1 MHKFSLILLSIFLA
15 FAAAAQQ
22 VENGVPENAYA
33 VATVNSKYFFD
44 LISISEFNQSKIGQ
58 ALLEKVGKNN
68 NIRYQSVE
76 DFGIDLHGQVYIY
89 STKTDSIVYYG
100 MCVPLNDAKKL
111 DTLLRGLG
119 TPLNTQNGLRR
130 IELEDKKQ
138 IVTWNDKI
146 LHLFSGNLQD
156 RFFENEQVAMKY
168 GIKNRKLSDTYDT
181 TVTSPE
187 PPMTDTIDSY
197 WNKADTVAESL
208 DSTDVVMQEDEY
220 NDYSSDHYT
229 DSVNQDSIYDDY
241 YASIAADD
249 SIKSALLNKWLN
261 NEVNRLSITKVTFE
275 NKSFKH
281 AVNKKALASVW
292 IRNVDEL
299 YNDFLSTVYSA
310 VLGTKTNKFNAGFG
324 SANAHLVVEGN
335 HVKLSGALEVADDQ
349 VKRYHRIYNRK
360 MNKKFFKYINED
372 ALAYM
377 GYKVNTQAY
386 LEELPNLM
394 KQYYGSLLGGFKEE
408 IDLGATLFSLVL
420 DEKAIGKVVKG
431 DGVLILNG
439 LKKQEV
445 KYTTYE
451 YDDDYNSIE
460 VEKMKKET
468 LPDFLWMFSSD
479 DTKLMEK
486 LLSIG
491 LSKHAITEESG
502 VYTFKNKK
510 SPFDVHILLK
520 DGIVFIGTSF
530 ESLVAVQ
537 QGKSKNNLSAKNKA
551 VLKKNSMVL
560 ALNASKISKAV
571 NTLDLS
577 DSYGS
582 KALKERLQNL
592 GDFYFTSKGMDGN
605 KMVAEFSGE
614 FPSTHKNALKYI
626 LFLIENTAFGG
637 M

>member
-1 MHKFSLILLSIFLA
+1 MNKYSLILLSIFLA
-15 FAAAAQQ
+15 FTASAQHI
-22 VENGVPENAYA
+22 ENGVPKNAHA
-33 VATVNSKYFFD
+33 VATINSKYFFD
-44 LISISEFNQSKIGQ
+44 LISVGEFNQSEIGK
-58 ALLEKVGKNN
+58 ALLEKIARNN
-68 NIRYQSVE
+68 NRQYRSVE
-76 DFGIDLHGQVYIY
+76 DFGIDLDAQMYVY
-89 STKTDSIVYYG
+89 STKSDSIVYYG
-100 MCVPLNDAKKL
+100 MLVPLYDAKKV
-111 DTLLRGLG
+111 DTLMSDIG
-119 TPLNTQNGLRR
+119 TSLHVQKESRR
-130 IELEDKKQ
+130 IDLEDKKQ
-138 IVTWNDKI
+138 IVTWNDNVLRI
-146 LHLFSGNLQD
+146 FSGDLQD
-156 RFFENEQVAMKY
+156 HFFENEEIAAKY
-168 GIKNRKLSDTYDT
+168 GIKNSKLSDTYDT
-181 TVTSPE
+181 SVESPE
-187 PPMTDTIDSY
+187 PPVTDTVGYY
-197 WNKADTVAESL
+197 WDETDTVATSP
-208 DSTDVVMQEDEY
+208 DSTALTIQEEEY
-220 NDYSSDHYT
+220 SDYNNDYA
-229 DSVNQDSIYDDY
+229 DSVNRDSIYDDY

-249 SIKSALLNKWLN
+249 SIKHVLLKKWLN
-261 NEVNRLSITKVTFE
+261 DELNRLSITKETFD
-275 NKSFKH
+275 NKSFRQ
-281 AVNKKALASVW
+281 AVNKKALASIW

-299 YNDFLSTVYSA
+299 YNDFVPDVYSA
-310 VLGTKTNKFNAGFG
+310 FLGKKTNKFSAGFG
-324 SANAHLVVEGN
+324 VATADLVVEGN

-360 MNKKFFKYINED
+360 MNKKFFKYIDED

-386 LEELPNLM
+386 LEELPSLM

-408 IDLGATLFSLVL
+408 IDLGATVFSLIL

-431 DGVLILNG
+431 DGVLVLTSV
-439 LKKQEV
+439 KEQEV

-479 DTKLMEK
+479 DMKLMER
-486 LLSIG
+486 LLSVG
-491 LSKHAITEESG
+491 LSKHAITEENG
-502 VYTFKNKK
+502 IYTFKNKK

-530 ESLVAVQ
+530 ERLVDIQ
-537 QGKSKNNLSAKNKA
+537 QGKNKKNLSVKNKA

-560 ALNASKISKAV
+560 ALNTSKISKAV

-582 KALKERLQNL
+582 KALKEKLQSL
-592 GDFYFTSKGMDGN
+592 GNFYFTSKGMDGN

-626 LFLIENTAFGG
+626 LYLIESTAFGD